1 MDAIDVLKQSFGYNT
16 FREGQGEL
24 IHSVLQGRDVLGVM
38 PTGAGK
44 SLCYQIPALMFPGIT
59 LVISPLIALM
69 RDQVMALKAG
79 GISAAYINS
88 SLSDAQCAM
97 AVSNAKKGKYKLIY
111 VAPERLLSS
120 GVASISQSGNINY
133 VAVDEAHCVSQWG
146 HDFRPSYLNISAFID
161 TLPKRPVL
169 AAYTATA
176 TTRVREDIIELLKLK
191 EPDQVITSFDRPN
204 LFFQVRTPSD
214 KYGELAQYLQNNDV
228 NGIVYCSTRKQ
239 VERVTHQLQADGIS
253 AVRYHAGLDDKERSN
268 SQDDFLYD
276 RARIIVA
283 TNAFGM
289 GIDKSN
295 VRFVIH
301 YNMPKNIENY
311 YQEAGRAG
319 RDGLPADCILFYA
332 RNDLFTAL
340 RLINTSN
347 NQEEIFRNKQLLDH
361 MERYCE
367 SEACLRGFIL
377 KYFGEKASDDCG
389 NCGNCHGD
397 IKKLDVTLDA
407 QKILSSI
414 TRLNRAGKYLN
425 FTHTANILLGR
436 SEDFKEL
443 QSFGLMKGQT
453 RKYIR
458 TIVNRLKTLGYLAG
472 DKNMIVTQKARD
484 VLFGD
489 AKVMIREETTK
500 SKKIM
505 KQMDSKD
512 ARYDFSEELFQKL
525 KKMRLEIAKEEKV
538 AAFIIFSDATL
549 VDMCQKRPKKMSEM
563 LDVIGIGKIKLE
575 RYGQRF
581 LNLLLAEAQGKVADE
596 EKMDTVPL
604 DLSNMVELSENL
616 LPISQVA
623 DTINAVLIRYGKTN
637 TSGKK
642 LNDLLE
648 EAGYLKLQE
657 GNRIPSQK
665 GRDIGIMTIERESEK
680 GSYTQCLFSKH
691 AKEICIEL
699 FSQQG

>member
-88 SLSDAQCAM
+88 SLSDAQCALV
-97 AVSNAKKGKYKLIY
+97 VSNAKKGKYKLIY
-111 VAPERLLSS
+111 IAPERLLSS
-120 GVASISQSGNINY
+120 GVASISQAENINF

-146 HDFRPSYLNISAFID
+146 HDFRPSYLNIPAFID

-176 TTRVREDIIELLKLK
+176 TMRVREDMIELLKLK
-191 EPDQVITSFDRPN
+191 SPDRVITSFDRPN

-214 KYGELAQYLQNNDV
+214 KYGELAHYLQNNDV

-239 VERVTHQLQADGIS
+239 VERVTQRLQADGFS

-319 RDGLPADCILFYA
+319 RDGLSADCILFYA
-332 RNDLFTAL
+332 RNDFFTAL
-340 RLINTSN
+340 HLINTSN
-347 NQEEIFRNKQLLDH
+347 NQEEIFRNKQLLNH

-367 SEACLRGFIL
+367 SDGCLSGFIL

-389 NCGNCHGD
+389 HCGNCRGD
-397 IKKLDVTLDA
+397 SKKLDVTVDA
-407 QKILSSI
+407 QKVLSCI
-414 TRLNRAGKYLN
+414 TRLNRAGEQLN

-436 SEDFKEL
+436 SEDFKDFH
-443 QSFGLMKGQT
+443 SFGLMKGQT
-453 RKYIR
+453 RHYIR
-458 TIVNRLKTLGYLAG
+458 PIVNRLKALGYITG
-472 DKNMIVTQKARD
+472 DKNMTVTQKARD

-489 AKVMIREETTK
+489 AKVMIREEETK
-500 SKKIM
+500 SKKQI
-505 KQMDSKD
+505 KQMGKRDV
-512 ARYDFSEELFQKL
+512 RCDFSEELFLKL
-525 KKMRLEIAKEEKV
+525 KKLRLEIAKEENQ

-549 VDMCQKRPKKMSEM
+549 VDMCQKRPKNLDEM
-563 LDVIGIGKIKLE
+563 LDVSGIGKIKLE
-575 RYGQRF
+575 RYGKRF
-581 LNLLLAEAQGKVADE
+581 LNLLLAKAPGKVADE
-596 EKMDTVPL
+596 EKSDTFSL
-604 DLSNMVELSENL
+604 DLSNMVEFSEDL
-616 LPISQVA
+616 QPISQVA
-623 DTINAVLIRYGKTN
+623 DTINAVLIRHGKTS
-637 TSGKK
+637 TTGKK
-642 LNDLLE
+642 LNDMLE
-648 EAGYLKLQE
+648 AAGYLIRKE

-665 GRDIGIMTIERESEK
+665 GRDIGIMTIERESGK
-680 GSYTQCLFSKH
+680 GSYMQCLFNKR

-699 FSQQG
+699 FAQQE